1 MQSIEEALEQQ
12 WHNVETNIAQIYEES
27 EKQDSLGKSVMVYDN
42 ENKESHSNLDRLES
56 LGLIRIGVKDSGVEF
71 RIVNIIQCLQH
82 SSWSEI
88 HDMP

>member
-1 MQSIEEALEQQ
+1 
-12 WHNVETNIAQIYEES
+12 
-27 EKQDSLGKSVMVYDN
+27 
-42 ENKESHSNLDRLES
+42 

-71 RIVNIIQCLQH
+71 RIVNITRKGLQH